1 MFDFKRFSD
10 HEGMLRRVMRKQPTA
25 EQLTQGLRDVDAPLV
40 GVLTTRDEVGRVV
53 AARGGRKAAEIHEK
67 AARYAETR
75 VYESA
80 DMLYFVYFD
89 AAGVMRDFTC
99 VSR

>member
-1 MFDFKRFSD
+1 MFDFRRFSD

-25 EQLTQGLRDVDAPLV
+25 DQLTQGLRDVDAPLV
-40 GVLTTRDEVGRVV
+40 GVLTTRDEVEREV
-53 AARGGRKAAEIHEK
+53 AAHGGRKAAEIREK

-75 VYESA
+75 VYQSA
-80 DMLYFVYFD
+80 DMLYLVYFD